1 LTFFLKKYFSL
12 DLVFFQYAVTAIT
25 GFVLSSTSSSPG
37 GLIEVLPMLLYL
49 AAVCSIL
56 VGILQVLGQKYTSAS
71 QAVLIYALEPVSAA
85 LFSFLIL
92 GERLGTIESIGAA
105 LILIS
110 VIISLVEMA
119 RRKREDFC

>member
-1 LTFFLKKYFSL
+1 KKYFSL

-25 GFVLSSTSSSPG
+25 GFTFFHASPSSES
-37 GLIEVLPMLLYL
+37 LVEILPVLLYL

-56 VGILQVLGQKYTSAS
+56 VGVLQVLGQKYTSAS

-92 GERLGTIESIGAA
+92 GEKLGA
-105 LILIS
+105 
-110 VIISLVEMA
+110 
-119 RRKREDFC
+119 